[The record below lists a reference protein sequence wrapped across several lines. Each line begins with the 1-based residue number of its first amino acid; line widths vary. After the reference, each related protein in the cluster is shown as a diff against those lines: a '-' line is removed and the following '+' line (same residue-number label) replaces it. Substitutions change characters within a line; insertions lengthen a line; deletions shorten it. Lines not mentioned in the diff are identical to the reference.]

1 MEGHFLGYPG
11 PDALAGA
18 RTFIRK
24 NDIVLIPANNEARF
38 IGNVVRYVLT
48 VGFAAEQILIVD
60 SHSTDGTANAAI
72 AAGVPERNIV
82 TEAATLSSGRMLG
95 RDVSRHMDEHGVPAE
110 RRRGKGTAVFAG
122 LLTLEQRGW
131 FDTDGRLFL
140 LDADLIRPER
150 PDPLGSLLHAL
161 EVLPRDVVYAKC
173 ALYPKGPSGIDRLL
187 ASVPYPEYF
196 HAYFRFQSLLGGQ
209 VAFREPRLLLQMKLP
224 TAYGLELACHL
235 QIVDHHGSGGVALVD
250 LCAPLEHDTGT
261 VAGYTV
267 MDMLL
272 VEFAVRVANKR
283 KPLLDYNREDIREH
297 NALFADLKVTAER
310 GSERA
315 SGHMDLLLPSI
326 SSVVHRTASAGT
338 EADTGATLGTTP

>member
-1 MEGHFLGYPG
+1 MEGHFLEYPG

-18 RTFIRK
+18 RTFIRT
-24 NDIVLIPANNEARF
+24 NDMVLIPANNEAHF
-38 IGNVVRYVLT
+38 IADVVHYVLA
-48 VGFAAEQILIVD
+48 VGFAPEQILIID
-60 SHSTDGTANAAI
+60 SHSTDGTANVAI
-72 AAGVPERNIV
+72 AAGVPVRNIV
-82 TEAATLSSGRMLG
+82 TEVTTLSAGRFVG
-95 RDVSRHMDEHGVPAE
+95 RNVPQHMDEHGVPAE

-122 LLTLEQRGW
+122 LLTLEHRDW

-161 EVLPRDVVYAKC
+161 ETLPEEVVYAKC
-173 ALYPKGPSGIDRLL
+173 ALYPKGPNGIDRLL

-209 VAFREPRLLLQMKLP
+209 VAFRQPRLLLQMKLP

-235 QIVDHHGSGGVALVD
+235 QIVDHHGLGGVALVD
-250 LCAPLEHDTGT
+250 LGAPLEHDVGT

-283 KPLLDYNREDIREH
+283 KPLLEYNREDIREH
-297 NALFADLKVTAER
+297 NTLFADLRVTAER
-310 GSERA
+310 GNERA
-315 SGHMDLLLPSI
+315 SGYMDLLLPSI
-326 SSVVHRTASAGT
+326 STVIHRATNTGT